1 MLDFLTAMI
10 IYLWDLKSPCLAS
23 TAHEYIVSSLISYSW
38 VVYLLLKHINSH
50 NNIFFWKY

>member
-23 TAHEYIVSSLISYSW
+23 IAHEWVVLSLILR
-38 VVYLLLKHINSH
+38 VVYLLLKHINTN
-50 NNIFFWKY
+50 NNIFVWKY